1 MRKWM
6 TLFFASALMLMLLA
20 SARGEMISV
29 TELREQ
35 VETRGRWTADY
46 TDQYGRV
53 VHVDIKPIMD
63 QYGAVPIILAKKVNA
78 IDEIILP
85 ENAIQREE
93 NGYIFAQVEE
103 NGRETELIIGQLPLT
118 SNHITIET
126 KNKNGNE
133 GKTDEDIIE
142 NKTYEFDE
150 NELKENTQLNEEL
163 KHIIEE
169 MNAEIKKYIG
179 SIQFDF
185 SIFRAGIDDY
195 TGNYKCTLRQNMEG
209 IPVLVGA
216 WDTILKINEKDI
228 NFKIPVEWS
237 GENMFK
243 YGDFFLTSW
252 MLESD
257 MDGNFSF
264 LFWAIQATGK
274 MVDDVPLC
282 NINDVIQSVEEKIT
296 DGHIRNVYSLRFGY
310 CCYPAQNEEIILY
323 PVWEIECDY
332 VFDPK
337 QEMRIYPEDDGIPIT
352 SGRYYSTMIV
362 NAQTGEF
369 MNPIELKEKLL
380 DCPKIIRWED
390 VQ

>member
-1 MRKWM
+1 
-6 TLFFASALMLMLLA
+6 
-20 SARGEMISV
+20 
-29 TELREQ
+29 
-35 VETRGRWTADY
+35 
-46 TDQYGRV
+46 
-53 VHVDIKPIMD
+53 
-63 QYGAVPIILAKKVNA
+63 
-78 IDEIILP
+78 
-85 ENAIQREE
+85 
-93 NGYIFAQVEE
+93 
-103 NGRETELIIGQLPLT
+103 
-118 SNHITIET
+118 
-126 KNKNGNE
+126 
-133 GKTDEDIIE
+133 
-142 NKTYEFDE
+142 
-150 NELKENTQLNEEL
+150 
-163 KHIIEE
+163 
-169 MNAEIKKYIG
+169 
-179 SIQFDF
+179 
-185 SIFRAGIDDY
+185 
-195 TGNYKCTLRQNMEG
+195 MEG

-237 GENMFK
+237 GENIFK
-243 YGDFFLTSW
+243 YGDFFLPSW